1 MADDQASGP
10 PEQSPMPDSAQ
21 SEGGETGQPEAEI
34 DWQAKNGESQQ
45 RIVQLEKDNK
55 SLRGNLRKGETQERI
70 IQDNT
75 HKIDAILETMGA
87 VVKAI
92 GSDDS
97 ETLGEE
103 VDQIQA
109 KFAQTAA
116 SGRYEASHQS
126 LLDRFSE
133 LVGEAG
139 LDLQGAPEL
148 EGIRQSWNKANNVRD
163 IAGVSSAFAEG
174 VMLVSK
180 LRKGQTDKAVAE
192 TRKSALDEAA
202 VLDTDTGPSPGAA
215 TGLRGE
221 ELWKAYG
228 RGEVPWS
235 QKVKEAGRT
244 VA

>member
-10 PEQSPMPDSAQ
+10 PEQLPMPDSAQ
-21 SEGGETGQPEAEI
+21 SEGGETGQPEVEI
-34 DWQAKNGESQQ
+34 DWQARNGESQQ

-55 SLRGNLRKGETQERI
+55 SLRGNLRKGEAQERI

-92 GSDDS
+92 GSDNS
-97 ETLGEE
+97 ESLGEE

-126 LLDRFSE
+126 LLDRFGE

-148 EGIRQSWNKANNVRD
+148 KKVRNDWNKANENRD

-180 LRKGQTDKAVAE
+180 FKEGKQDKAVAE
-192 TRKSALDEAA
+192 TRESALEQAA

-244 VA
+244 LA

>member
-1 MADDQASGP
+1 
-10 PEQSPMPDSAQ
+10 MPDSAQ
-21 SEGGETGQPEAEI
+21 SEGGETGQPEVEI
-34 DWQAKNGESQQ
+34 DWQARNGESQQ

-55 SLRGNLRKGETQERI
+55 SLRGNLRKGEAQERI

-92 GSDDS
+92 GSDNS
-97 ETLGEE
+97 ESLGEE

-126 LLDRFSE
+126 LLDRFGE

-148 EGIRQSWNKANNVRD
+148 KKVRNDWNKANENRD

-180 LRKGQTDKAVAE
+180 FKEGKQDKAVAE
-192 TRKSALDEAA
+192 TRESALEQAA

-244 VA
+244 LA